1 MKFSKKFL
9 VMLGLVALLTASLV
23 TSAFA
28 SDTRLMGFARVDK
41 VKMLDDQPA
50 SFSLLGSYTCD
61 RVQVSSSV
69 EGKTISIYARDV
81 KVKHSGTKC
90 DSSKSFKRSVNLGTL
105 VPGKYTVLINPDGS
119 GKAQKKF
126 SFIAPMLPT
135 PAPTSPAQP

>member
-61 RVQVSSSV
+61 
-69 EGKTISIYARDV
+69 
-81 KVKHSGTKC
+81 
-90 DSSKSFKRSVNLGTL
+90 
-105 VPGKYTVLINPDGS
+105 
-119 GKAQKKF
+119 
-126 SFIAPMLPT
+126 
-135 PAPTSPAQP
+135 